1 MWIKRVVEMNRRE
14 SSRRGARPWTP
25 VGLAIIL
32 LVAGCAHEKAYK
44 RGTRLSEQAQ
54 YERAVEELETAIRL
68 AEEGDNHKAVR
79 KYREKLE
86 EVKEQAGRFY
96 YREAEIRFKR
106 ADLGATQG
114 LMERCVKYCPQEQTY
129 ASFHQRVLEAIAE
142 AEQVRADALLL
153 AEQRQWE
160 AAVQRMNEALAMYR
174 TMPGGA
180 GDLQRIR
187 DRAYRHYLDRAQ
199 ERLGED
205 DLEGAETEARMAL
218 GYQDAGREAKA
229 VIQTVSDRREA
240 AQLIARGRTL
250 LEQGNADEA
259 LSALE
264 RAHRLHPGHA
274 ELPELLGAA
283 RRAVCDR
290 WLEQGRREMAAGEV
304 VAALRLFRKSDDLL
318 RGYGNVDALLSEA
331 RSQLAEIHLDAS
343 RQFQQSDAAGG
354 AVLHAVVA
362 MGYEPENAEARRQL
376 AQCAEQV
383 RQEVGYT
390 IALAGFR
397 AGPPYESLA
406 STLNATALEHLMR
419 VRPANVMLV
428 ERTDLQATL
437 DEQEPSA
444 SEGLDPRFRTLA
456 GSLQGVN
463 AMVVGEILDAK
474 IATESRQTGYGEST
488 YQDGYRPEPNPDY
501 VRATAR
507 LDAALHELERARRRL
522 AEAEARLARYRRV
535 DPRDTEEMARKR
547 KAQAAVDEANHRL
560 ANAAMDVGTAR
571 LRVAA
576 IPPEVLMPNMVQY
589 RYPIET
595 FTRRTKVTLMLKMLD
610 AATGEVMMA
619 ERLEGQHAQSDRV
632 ISGDPQRNVP
642 DDPLDFPADATLLEA
657 AANTSVSK
665 LKRVLGTACLKHG
678 ERFAAEM
685 RRAEA
690 AGDTTRALDCS
701 IKYLFAYPTG
711 HEDTNRM
718 LGYLRAYLA
727 EEDSLVDIR
736 GLLQTHCHLLQD
748 N

>member
-1 MWIKRVVEMNRRE
+1 MGFGHAVETGRMA
-14 SSRRGARPWTP
+14 SVRPATH
-25 VGLAIIL
+25 GLGVIMMVLVL
-32 LVAGCAHEKAYK
+32 LVGCAHEKAYK
-44 RGTRLSEQAQ
+44 RGTKLSEQAQ
-54 YERAVEELETAIRL
+54 YERAIEELETAIRL
-68 AEEGDNHKAVR
+68 AEEGDNHKAAR

-86 EVKEQAGRFY
+86 QVKEQAGRFY
-96 YREAEIRFKR
+96 YREAEIRFER
-106 ADLGATQG
+106 ADLGAAQG
-114 LMERCVKYCPQEQTY
+114 FVERCIRYCPQEQMY
-129 ASFHQRVLEAIAE
+129 ASFHQRVREAIAE
-142 AEQVRADALLL
+142 AERVRADALSL

-174 TMPGGA
+174 TMPGGE

-199 ERLGED
+199 ERLGQN
-205 DLEGAETEARMAL
+205 DLEGAETEARTAL
-218 GYQDAGREAKA
+218 VYQNGAREAKA
-229 VIQTVSDRREA
+229 VIQTVADRREA
-240 AQLIARGRTL
+240 AQLIARGRAL

-264 RAHRLHPGHA
+264 RANRLHCGHA

-318 RGYGNVDALLSEA
+318 RGYGNVGALLSEV

-362 MGYEPENAEARRQL
+362 LGYEPENSEARRQL

-383 RQEVGYT
+383 RRNVGYT
-390 IALAGFR
+390 IAFVGFR
-397 AGPPYESLA
+397 AAPHESLA
-406 STLNATALEHLMR
+406 ATLNATMLEHLMH

-428 ERTDLQATL
+428 ERADLQAIL
-437 DEQEPSA
+437 GEQGLST
-444 SEGLDPRFRTLA
+444 SEDFDSRFRTPA

-463 AMVVGEILDAK
+463 AMIVGEILDAK

-535 DPRDTEEMARKR
+535 DPRDAEEMARKR
-547 KAQAAVDEANHRL
+547 KAQAAVDEAKHRL
-560 ANAAMDVGTAR
+560 ANAAMDVGAAR

-610 AATGEVMMA
+610 ATTGEVMIA

-657 AANTSVSK
+657 AANASVSK
-665 LKRVLGTACLKHG
+665 LKRVLGAACLKHG
-678 ERFAAEM
+678 ERFAAGM

-690 AGDTTRALDCS
+690 AGDTTHAADCS
-701 IKYLFAYPTG
+701 IKYLFAYPAG

-727 EEDSLVDIR
+727 EEDGLVDIR
-736 GLLQTHCHLLQD
+736 SLLQTHCHLLQD